1 MKPNV
6 NKKIKHMGMTMTEE
20 KHQKWHE
27 EQHEMAIMLHNI
39 TEGVATA
46 VQLRKAGTKPW
57 KITVFTLL
65 PSLAEPIAALLDA
78 ATLSR

>member
-20 KHQKWHE
+20 EHQKWHE
-27 EQHEMAIMLHNI
+27 EQHEMAIMLHSI

-46 VQLRKAGTKPW
+46 VQLRKAGTKP
-57 KITVFTLL
+57 
-65 PSLAEPIAALLDA
+65 
-78 ATLSR
+78 